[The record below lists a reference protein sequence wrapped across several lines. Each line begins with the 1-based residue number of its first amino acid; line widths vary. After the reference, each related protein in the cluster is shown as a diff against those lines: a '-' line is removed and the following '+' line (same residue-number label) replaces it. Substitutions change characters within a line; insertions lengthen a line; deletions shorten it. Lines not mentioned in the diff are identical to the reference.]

1 MPIHAQWIR
10 RRRKEGRRGRRRR
23 ARDDNTRACVL
34 PREFVDR
41 ETDTF
46 PPLGSRRKSYA
57 RPVHVI
63 ETKGHAASI
72 HIDEHAK
79 HYRIRAPRP
88 TAVTRAVFGGRRR
101 LDVEGLHRMVHTS
114 DVNVCVW
121 QQAHTRSIPTTYRGA
136 AGRVAGSR
144 GSTVQ
149 VLADSSWRASVAC
162 AYSGQ
167 LYMID

>member
-88 TAVTRAVFGGRRR
+88 TAVTERSNLQIAIQVHYVATFQHTFVVRFAQRKSKVTVSHSGASKIEAGAIPGGP
-101 LDVEGLHRMVHTS
+101 VGM
-114 DVNVCVW
+114 
-121 QQAHTRSIPTTYRGA
+121 
-136 AGRVAGSR
+136 
-144 GSTVQ
+144 
-149 VLADSSWRASVAC
+149 
-162 AYSGQ
+162 
-167 LYMID
+167 

>member
-1 MPIHAQWIR
+1 MPINAQWIR

-23 ARDDNTRACVL
+23 ARDDNARACVL
-34 PREFVDR
+34 LREFVDR

-57 RPVHVI
+57 RSVHVI

-88 TAVTRAVFGGRRR
+88 TAVTERSNLQIAIQVHYVATFQHTFVVRFAQRKSKVTLSHSGAYMYCVPGDRHTSEALRAVPRR
-101 LDVEGLHRMVHTS
+101 
-114 DVNVCVW
+114 
-121 QQAHTRSIPTTYRGA
+121 A
-136 AGRVAGSR
+136 RVAFCR
-144 GSTVQ
+144 V
-149 VLADSSWRASVAC
+149 
-162 AYSGQ
+162 SGQ
-167 LYMID
+167 LSH